1 MKCSFSS
8 NSNLKG
14 IFMKKTAEGNTRRQ
28 CRWARFADYF
38 TLIELLIVIS
48 IIAVLA
54 GMLLPALNK
63 ARETARTIVCASQF
77 SDMGKAVIMY
87 LNDNNDVIP
96 VYWQAGRNPYLPPE
110 DPYKRNIF
118 GTGDKGTLAPYLGLT
133 QETRD
138 IGVILKDGRRGP
150 LVCPAKKHS
159 ADYTSYTY
167 GMNDHIYP
175 STVTAPIHI
184 TSLKHV
190 SRSMFFG
197 EPDFMAGPLLKL
209 YTTDANRI
217 GYPHTGQANVLFLD
231 SHVEKRSKNQIPDQS
246 NYAIAGNRYF
256 WIVTGNGY

>member
-8 NSNLKG
+8 NSNEKG
-14 IFMKKTAEGNTRRQ
+14 VLMKKTAGVKTGRQ
-28 CRWARFADYF
+28 RQGAGLMNHF
-38 TLIELLIVIS
+38 TLIELIIVIS
-48 IIAVLA
+48 IIAILA
-54 GMLLPALNK
+54 ALLLPALNK
-63 ARETARTIVCASQF
+63 TRETAQTIVCASRF
-77 SDMGKAVIMY
+77 SSMGKAVIMY

-96 VYWQAGRNPYLPPE
+96 VYWQVGRNPYLPPE

-118 GTGDKGTLAPYLGLT
+118 GTGDRGILAPYLGLT

-159 ADYTSYTY
+159 ADYTAYSY

-175 STVTAPIHI
+175 STVTAPVHI

-209 YTTDANRI
+209 YTTEANRI
-217 GYPHTGQANVLFLD
+217 GYPHLGQTNVLFLD
-231 SHVEKRSKNQIPDQS
+231 SHVEKRSKNRIPNQS
-246 NYAIAGNRYF
+246 NYTVAGNRYF